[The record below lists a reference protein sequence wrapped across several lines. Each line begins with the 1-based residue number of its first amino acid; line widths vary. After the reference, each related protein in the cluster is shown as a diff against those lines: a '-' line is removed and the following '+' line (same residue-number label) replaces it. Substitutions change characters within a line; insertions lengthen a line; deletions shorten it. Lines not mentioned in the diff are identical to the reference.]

1 MAAQSDYLDSLTQHF
16 QTVPLVKQISEKSG
30 LPASYVAI
38 GFIGFSF
45 MLVLFGICSGL
56 MVNVVGILYPAYVS
70 FKAIESKE
78 TDDDKQWLTYWVI
91 FAGYSFLDH
100 FIDILFFWFP
110 FYHTIKLIVL
120 VWLFWPKTL
129 GAIWVYNHIVSP
141 FLKQHEGFIDAA
153 LGGDKSS

>member
-1 MAAQSDYLDSLTQHF
+1 MAQSEYLDSLTKHF
-16 QTVPLVKQISEKSG
+16 ETVPYVKMISEKTG
-30 LPASYVAI
+30 LPASYLAI
-38 GFIGFSF
+38 GSVAFAFL
-45 MLVLFGICSGL
+45 LVLFGICSSL
-56 MVNVVGILYPAYVS
+56 LVNIVGILYPAYVS

-120 VWLFWPKTL
+120 VWLFWPNTL
-129 GAIWVYNHIVSP
+129 GAIWVYQHIAGP
-141 FLKQHEGFIDAA
+141 FLKKHEKLIDSA